1 MESHP
6 VKDEGKK
13 NVTVGTSVGRERGQ
27 TKRLE
32 AWVDN
37 ENTDHLG
44 LKSVRQWA

>member
-13 NVTVGTSVGRERGQ
+13 NVGTSAGCECGQ
-27 TKRLE
+27 TKRLD

-37 ENTDHLG
+37 KNTDLG
-44 LKSVRQWA
+44 LKSVQRWA

>member
-13 NVTVGTSVGRERGQ
+13 NVGTSVGREGGQ
-27 TKRLE
+27 MKRLE

-37 ENTDHLG
+37 ENTDLG
-44 LKSVRQWA
+44 LKSVQQWA